1 MWKNSEKIYV
11 NIYIYIYIYIPTHV
25 EKLIIHVDNKKIKS

>member
-11 NIYIYIYIYIPTHV
+11 NIYIYIPTHV
-25 EKLIIHVDNKKIKS
+25 EELTIHEYL